1 MYLESNEPAFLRRL
15 RSEHGDRDSSRH
27 ERQLARPRKQ
37 VQEGE
42 EDDQPTYVV
51 EDSQD
56 TLSKAEYEALIT
68 ADNADQKDENDV
80 PLPANSS
87 HSIGEAEPTKDEVTR
102 EAALVKQR
110 VAGIGS
116 STKRRLA
123 KVVGDEEGEDG
134 AVPEK
139 GDSGKN
145 SKKLRPKKV
154 KKVKLS
160 FDEEGT

>member
-1 MYLESNEPAFLRRL
+1 M
-15 RSEHGDRDSSRH
+15 
-27 ERQLARPRKQ
+27 ARPRKQ

-56 TLSKAEYEALIT
+56 TLSKAEYEALVA

-80 PLPANSS
+80 PSPANSS
-87 HSIGEAEPTKDEVTR
+87 HSIGEAESRKYEVTR
-102 EAALVKQR
+102 EVALVKQR

-123 KVVGDEEGEDG
+123 KVVGDEEEGEDG

-139 GDSGKN
+139 GDSGKK
-145 SKKLRPKKV
+145 SKSFRPKKG
-154 KKVKLS
+154 KKMKLS
-160 FDEEGT
+160 FDEDGT